1 MDKLDELN
9 EVVELVKDR
18 NVEPIWQNH
27 LLATI
32 SSKGFEK
39 ISEDDRNLLTESL
52 EIFPNNPI
60 LLSLD
65 KMTKYG
71 GNKVSLA
78 NVLDEEAKKLFKNE
92 EFSKAVD
99 KWNKAKQ
106 LLPTEDAYYLNI
118 AQTLLILDQP
128 KLCLNEL
135 DQIISLNIEAND
147 GKLEFLKGMSFVK
160 LNKYS
165 DACRELK
172 NASLLG
178 NIDAR
183 NVIVKLNYCN

>member
-1 MDKLDELN
+1 
-9 EVVELVKDR
+9 
-18 NVEPIWQNH
+18 
-27 LLATI
+27 
-32 SSKGFEK
+32 
-39 ISEDDRNLLTESL
+39 
-52 EIFPNNPI
+52 
-60 LLSLD
+60 
-65 KMTKYG
+65 MTKYG